1 MYSFA
6 APKSK
11 ALEKDLDVVVYLGG
25 DPLEKKKKSEEDNRV
40 REKSSEKQL
49 KMSY

>member
-6 APKSK
+6 PPKSK
-11 ALEKDLDVVVYLGG
+11 ALEKDLDVVVYLAG
-25 DPLEKKKKSEEDNRV
+25 DPLGEKKSEEDSSV
-40 REKSSEKQL
+40 RDKSSEKQL